1 MFKNKELIFGFV
13 ILLSLSLLSPLYANK
28 ANHFFKQKPKSF
40 YDELVL
46 HFIEYDA
53 LDIRG
58 NPLALVRI
66 GRENDGGYVVPVQAL
81 NQAEALLGYGIG
93 DDISFEEAF
102 CDLTQK
108 PAYAF
113 DGGVSNIAISNYLCS
128 FFSECIGN
136 DKFLWGNQY
145 SSGKS
150 STFSEQITRLGLEE
164 SPVFI
169 KMDIEGAEYDCF
181 MDILL
186 KTQQITGF
194 VIEIHFLTNPHYQN
208 KAKLLLEAI
217 EKDFV
222 LIHLHANNFAKDS
235 LFSSQYVKG
244 LIPHVVEL
252 SYINKNLLGSYRIS
266 RDQKHPK
273 SIDMNNNPNEPDCEF
288 KIKSRAC
295 IDKLNAS

>member
-1 MFKNKELIFGFV
+1 MMFKNKELIFGIV
-13 ILLSLSLLSPLYANK
+13 ILLPLSLWSSLFAHK
-28 ANHFFKQKPKSF
+28 ADYLFEQEPKSF

-53 LDIRG
+53 IDISG
-58 NPLALVRI
+58 KPLTLERI

-102 CDLTQK
+102 CNFTQK

-113 DGGVSNIAISNYLCS
+113 DGGISNIAISNPLCS

-136 DKFLWGNQY
+136 DNFLWGNY

-150 STFSEQITRLGLEE
+150 STFSEQITRLGLVE

-186 KTQQITGF
+186 KAQQITGF
-194 VIEIHFLTNPHYQN
+194 VIEIHFLTNPHFQN

-222 LIHLHANNFAKDS
+222 LIHLHANNFATIS

-252 SYINKNLLGSYRIS
+252 TYINKNLLGAYRVS

-288 KIKSRAC
+288 KIKSKAC